1 MNLCCSTPLFGIAA
15 AAYAEPV
22 MSTAQVLALAGV
34 ILLGSMTPGPD
45 FVIVV
50 RNSAVSGRRAGIAS
64 AAGVAVGVFVWSLIT
79 AVGIAGLL
87 AASAVAYTVVKLVG
101 AAYLAHLGV
110 RALLAA
116 RRGDYELDADVGPRR
131 YGLRVAFRQG
141 LLNNLLNPKAA
152 VFFIA
157 LVPQFLPAD
166 PSALSTLELSLVCTV
181 VNLTWFVTLAVA
193 IGALRHVF
201 TRQRVRR
208 AIDAAMGTLMVAL
221 GLRIAV
227 QSS

>member
-1 MNLCCSTPLFGIAA
+1 ML
-15 AAYAEPV
+15 
-22 MSTAQVLALAGV
+22 STAQVLALAGV
-34 ILLGSMTPGPD
+34 MLLGSISPGPD

-50 RNSAVSGRRAGIAS
+50 RNAAVSGRRAGIAT
-64 AAGVAVGVFVWSLIT
+64 AAGIAVGVLVWSLIT

-87 AASAVAYTVVKLVG
+87 AASAMAYTVVKLVG
-101 AAYLAHLGV
+101 AVYLAYLGI

-116 RRGDYELDADVGPRR
+116 RRGDYEIEADLGPKRH
-131 YGLRVAFRQG
+131 GIAASFRQG
-141 LLNNLLNPKAA
+141 VLTNLLNPKCA

-157 LVPQFLPAD
+157 LIPQFLPAD
-166 PSALSTLELSLVCTV
+166 PSPLSALELAVVCCV
-181 VNLTWFVTLAVA
+181 VNLAWFTTLAVA

-221 GLRIAV
+221 GIRIAV
-227 QSS
+227 QSN

>member
-1 MNLCCSTPLFGIAA
+1 M
-15 AAYAEPV
+15 

-34 ILLGSMTPGPD
+34 MLLASMSPGPD
-45 FVIVV
+45 FVIVI
-50 RNSAVSGRRAGIAS
+50 RNAAVSGRRAGIAS
-64 AAGVAVGVFVWSLIT
+64 AAGVALGIFVWSLVT

-87 AASAVAYTVVKLVG
+87 AASAIAYTVVKLVG
-101 AAYLAHLGV
+101 ALYLAYLGI

-116 RRGDYELDADVGPRR
+116 RRGDYELESGTGPKEH
-131 YGLRVAFRQG
+131 GLRVAFRQG
-141 LLNNLLNPKAA
+141 LVNNLLNPKAA

-166 PSALSTLELSLVCTV
+166 PTPLSAVELGVVCTA
-181 VNLTWFVTLAVA
+181 VNFCWFVTLAIG

-221 GLRIAV
+221 GIRIAV
-227 QSS
+227 QSN